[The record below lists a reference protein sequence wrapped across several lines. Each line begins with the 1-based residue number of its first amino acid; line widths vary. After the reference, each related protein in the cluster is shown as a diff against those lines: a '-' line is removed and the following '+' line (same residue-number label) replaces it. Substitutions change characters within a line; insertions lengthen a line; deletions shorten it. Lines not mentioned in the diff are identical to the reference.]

1 MCADELPR
9 WRGVSGSTSMKLSFK
24 KHARETGL
32 RAVGNPYP
40 DTDIKLGGKK
50 VGYLDAPSWNSA
62 DRQWR
67 IRFAIKRQQA
77 PGFPANFDWV
87 TLTARFDTEPEAREF
102 VKQNIEKIKAKF
114 DLYLLED

>member
-1 MCADELPR
+1 
-9 WRGVSGSTSMKLSFK
+9 MKLTFK
-24 KHARETGL
+24 KHAKETGL

-50 VGYLDAPSWNSA
+50 CGYISAPNWQSV

-67 IRFAIKRQQA
+67 IKLAIKREPV

-87 TLTARFDTEPEAREF
+87 TLSARFDDEKAAREF
-102 VKQNIEKIKAKF
+102 VKANVEKIKDKF
-114 DLYLLED
+114 DLYLFDN